1 MNIPTKDLM
10 FLIKV
15 TEDGLDNEE
24 EKERYE
30 ELRDKIRGVE

>member
-15 TEDGLDNEE
+15 AEDGLDNEE
-24 EKERYE
+24 EKDRYE
-30 ELRDKIRGVE
+30 KLRDKIRGIE